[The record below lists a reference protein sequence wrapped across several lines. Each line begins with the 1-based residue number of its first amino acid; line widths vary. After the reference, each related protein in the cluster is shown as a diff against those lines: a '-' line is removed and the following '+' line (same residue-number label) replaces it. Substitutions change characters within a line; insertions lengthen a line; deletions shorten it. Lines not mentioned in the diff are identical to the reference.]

1 MIDALPAATGAAV
14 YLAALTLCLNR
25 ITVALPRGSLNL
37 TAIATNAAG
46 MLLPVLPAAIVGA
59 VTGMAYRP
67 AMPVRIP
74 WITKLTSW
82 IGWVFCAA
90 LGSSTHAAAQVASAP
105 EWLQDLSV
113 IVMVSGANLI
123 VTGAVLASITGESTV
138 AIWSRNLSPEFFFAF
153 AALGAAAAIV
163 ASEIRPGQLQ
173 GYLYA
178 TLVPVVAF
186 ALRSH
191 ISLWALR
198 PTIQDSVVQVGEQSE
213 YVHALESAMHD
224 LRNLLMTAVALAPS
238 AEGTSADLPEVL
250 TEAVA
255 VSRRAF
261 AYREGQAAQFELC
274 EVRDLASR
282 ALLVVRP
289 VAADKKITL
298 STDIP
303 AEPIHVLG
311 DPLLLVELLTNLL
324 INAVAV
330 TATGGTVRLLC
341 QAMPSGKVTITVE
354 DSGGGFP
361 ASESLVVTAFG
372 KRPAAGSGHGIGL
385 RWCQTVA
392 YQHLGRLVVSES
404 GPRGSRIVL
413 TLPPP
418 ARARQRLSRLQQ
430 PSAADLV
437 PRHKQHGGN

>member
-1 MIDALPAATGAAV
+1 MI
-14 YLAALTLCLNR
+14 
-25 ITVALPRGSLNL
+25 
-37 TAIATNAAG
+37 
-46 MLLPVLPAAIVGA
+46 
-59 VTGMAYRP
+59 
-67 AMPVRIP
+67 
-74 WITKLTSW
+74 
-82 IGWVFCAA
+82 
-90 LGSSTHAAAQVASAP
+90 
-105 EWLQDLSV
+105 
-113 IVMVSGANLI
+113 
-123 VTGAVLASITGESTV
+123 

-178 TLVPVVAF
+178 TLVPIVAF

-198 PTIQDSVVQVGEQSE
+198 PTIQDSVAQVGEQSA
-213 YVHALESAMHD
+213 YMHALESAMHD
-224 LRNLLMTAVALAPS
+224 LRNLLMTAVALAPTADGTA
-238 AEGTSADLPEVL
+238 AELPEVL

-261 AYREGQAAQFELC
+261 AHREGQAAQFELC

-289 VAADKKITL
+289 VAADKKVTL

-303 AEPIHVLG
+303 AEPIHVFG

-324 INAVAV
+324 INGVAV
-330 TATGGTVRLLC
+330 TAPNGIVRLLC
-341 QAMPSGKVTITVE
+341 QTKTSGQVTIAVE

-361 ASESLVVTAFG
+361 GSESLVATAFG
-372 KRPAAGSGHGIGL
+372 QRPETGSGHGIGL

-392 YQHLGRLVVSES
+392 FQHLGRLVVSES
-404 GPRGSRIVL
+404 GRRGSRIVL

-418 ARARQRLSRLQQ
+418 ARARQRLSKLQG
-430 PSAADLV
+430 SAGDLAA
-437 PRHKQHGGN
+437 RREEHGGH